1 MGTRCLALLL
11 GGCLLPGLA
20 AAQDWTAFVD
30 RGERFCIN
38 LPAAPEVREFRYQPQ
53 RGADRPARR
62 YAVRD
67 GARAYAVTVVNLE
80 GTEPTDIAGSVAWE
94 AWRIRRRGGSVSYD
108 AYAQSDR
115 IGGHELHLVNPDAT
129 QSFVGIYLHDKRL
142 YTLEAT
148 GPAGAPGLLHFLQSL
163 IVIDAEG
170 RPIRYGIEP
179 DGSRGPRVPYPDAG
193 CH

>member
-1 MGTRCLALLL
+1 MEPLRLAFLLTAWL
-11 GGCLLPGLA
+11 VPALA
-20 AAQDWTAFVD
+20 ASQDWTAFID
-30 RGERFCIN
+30 RNERFCIN
-38 LPAAPEVREFRYQPQ
+38 LPGTPVIREFRYQPQ
-53 RGADRPARR
+53 RGADRPAKS

-67 GARAYAVTVVNLE
+67 GARAYLVTVANLQ

-94 AWRIRRRGGSVSYD
+94 AWRIRRRGGDISYD

-115 IGGHELHLVNPDAT
+115 IGGHELHIANADAT

-148 GPAGAPGLLHFLQSL
+148 GPAGAPGPLHFIQSL

-179 DGSRGPRVPYPDAG
+179 DGSRGPREPYPDAG
-193 CH
+193 CR